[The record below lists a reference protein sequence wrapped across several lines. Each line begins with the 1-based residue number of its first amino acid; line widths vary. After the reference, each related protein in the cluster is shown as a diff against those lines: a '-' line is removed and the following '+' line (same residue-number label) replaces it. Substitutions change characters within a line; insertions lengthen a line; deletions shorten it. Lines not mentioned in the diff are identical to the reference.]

1 MQKPFSLYHEI
12 EFKYHKKTS
21 VFLAMNVREQFQFVP
36 SKWFPLDT
44 LIQMKKLQ
52 RVPLVHVI
60 RESVHRASASK
71 KSTPKRSW
79 VLCEITDKGTH
90 PTWRTG
96 AWWWRSGGSDA
107 IWFTGGPPPKNIAC
121 YFRTLCSHFIITL
134 GLHRLQDGNNSVL
147 VTEHACRMI

>member
-121 YFRTLCSHFIITL
+121 YTWVYRYWVL
-134 GLHRLQDGNNSVL
+134 GV
-147 VTEHACRMI
+147 EHAFQFNTLWKPRRITCFSI